1 MNELIQDTWHDLRA
15 KRLWPVALAL
25 ALAIVAIPVL
35 LTKSAAQPPA
45 NAPVVTE
52 TDGDAEQQIALRLDG
67 EAAGSTGTGSALDK
81 FAEGDP
87 FTPPAAVVERDAGS
101 ATATASVGGPTA
113 DRPTDGDGATGGGGR
128 TDSGGGGG
136 PNVGSPPAAAP
147 SPPADVDP
155 PRTRTETTEYEY
167 VADVTFWQGERRRTM
182 RGLRKLDMLPS
193 QRAPVLIFMGT
204 AGDGGNAVLLVDS
217 TLKAAG
223 EGRCVPEPSNC
234 VYVHLG
240 PGSEHAFT
248 TAEGE
253 SYRLRVDEIRRVE
266 VRPSTSRKRIRPSAR
281 TSTGDGAA
289 VRRFEL
295 PSLVDLVAVSE
306 TETVHAPAPAAE
318 MRSRVSAGG
327 R

>member
-1 MNELIQDTWHDLRA
+1 MNDLLQDTWHDLRE
-15 KRLWPVALAL
+15 KRLWPIAVVLV
-25 ALAIVAIPVL
+25 LAIAAVPVL

-45 NAPVVTE
+45 VAPVVVEPE
-52 TDGDAEQQIALRLDG
+52 TDDRFTVELDG
-67 EAAGSTGTGSALDK
+67 ADAASSGSGSLLDK

-87 FTPPAAVVERDAGS
+87 FTPPDAIAKASKSDTATS
-101 ATATASVGGPTA
+101 ATVAGPTA
-113 DRPTDGDGATGGGGR
+113 NGPSDGGGSGGVGGGG
-128 TDSGGGGG
+128 DSG
-136 PNVGSPPAAAP
+136 PEAPAPDA
-147 SPPADVDP
+147 PADVP
-155 PRTRTETTEYEY
+155 PPVTRTETAEFEY
-167 VADVTFWQGERRRTM
+167 VADVTFWQGPHRRKM

-248 TAEGE
+248 TEDGE
-253 SYRLRVDEIRRVE
+253 SYRLRIDEIRRVK
-266 VRPSTSRKRIRPSAR
+266 VKPSAPRKRVRPSAR

-295 PSLVDLVAVSE
+295 PSLVDLVEVTE
-306 TETVHAPAPAAE
+306 TETSVQAPPPVSKSGSSAA
-318 MRSRVSAGG
+318 AGG